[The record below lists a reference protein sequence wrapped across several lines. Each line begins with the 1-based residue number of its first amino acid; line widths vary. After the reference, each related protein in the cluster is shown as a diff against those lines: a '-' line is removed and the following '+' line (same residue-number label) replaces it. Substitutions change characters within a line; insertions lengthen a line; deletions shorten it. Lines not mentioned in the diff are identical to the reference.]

1 MDDLTRAGYPEIQH
15 VLDRLVSRFGWN
27 PIMEGD
33 KIIGCKRD
41 GQSVTLEPGGQF
53 ELSGAPLA
61 NLHQTCDEV
70 QSHLYQAKT
79 ISEELNV
86 GFLGVG
92 FDPKWGFEDIPR
104 MPKDRYKIMREYMP
118 KVGTLGLD
126 MMFRSCT
133 IQVWLYP
140 HSLHRSCL
148 HPHMLQ
154 CSCLHLHTFHRS
166 CQACL
171 AILRSGRQCALS
183 HGLTCTG
190 QPRLRVRTRHD

>member
-1 MDDLTRAGYPEIQH
+1 MSKRKKPLPRWIRVVHSAFPRTLPPCRIGTEHEKLAFNVSDGTRAGYTDIEH
-15 VLDRLVSRFGWN
+15 VLDRLVSRFKWE
-27 PIMEGD
+27 PMMENG

-70 QSHLYQAKT
+70 NSHLYQAKA
-79 ISEELNV
+79 ISGEVGV

-92 FDPKWGFEDIPR
+92 FDPKWTIDEIPM
-104 MPKDRYKIMREYMP
+104 MPKDRYKIMRNYMP

-133 IQVWLYP
+133 IQV
-140 HSLHRSCL
+140 R
-148 HPHMLQ
+148 
-154 CSCLHLHTFHRS
+154 
-166 CQACL
+166 
-171 AILRSGRQCALS
+171 LS
-183 HGLTCTG
+183 K
-190 QPRLRVRTRHD
+190 

>member
-1 MDDLTRAGYPEIQH
+1 MDDLTRAGYPEIQL
-15 VLDRLVSRFGWN
+15 VLERLVSRFGWR

-53 ELSGAPLA
+53 ELSGAPLE

-104 MPKDRYKIMREYMP
+104 MPKDRYNIMREYMP

-133 IQVWLYP
+133 IQVWLYHP
-140 HSLHRSCL
+140 YSCLRFAMLNSEWQECICSRLHIHRSTSTSS
-148 HPHMLQ
+148 Q
-154 CSCLHLHTFHRS
+154 NKT
-166 CQACL
+166 
-171 AILRSGRQCALS
+171 
-183 HGLTCTG
+183 
-190 QPRLRVRTRHD
+190 